1 MIFVTAMEVVKSE
14 QKGELEI
21 RQSEAPQEIG
31 SKSLA
36 AFTAPPHL
44 GSAWL
49 VILAILALWKPTQHN
64 RSSEQS
70 HMQRGVCSSG
80 FCSEH

>member
-14 QKGELEI
+14 QKGGPKI

-36 AFTAPPHL
+36 DFTAPPRL

-49 VILAILALWKPTQHN
+49 VILAILALWKPTQHI
-64 RSSEQS
+64 RLL
-70 HMQRGVCSSG
+70 RKT
-80 FCSEH
+80 

>member
-1 MIFVTAMEVVKSE
+1 MIFVTAMEVIKSE
-14 QKGELEI
+14 QKGGLEI

-36 AFTAPPHL
+36 DFTAPPHL

-49 VILAILALWKPTQHN
+49 VILAILAAGKPTQCI
-64 RSSEQS
+64 RLL
-70 HMQRGVCSSG
+70 RKT
-80 FCSEH
+80 